1 MTTSS
6 TTTSASA
13 VFPHLAE
20 LEIEWS
26 VPLIVRGPDGEEL
39 RLGTGEPVMTITA
52 NDPRG
57 IEAID
62 SRDEL
67 KIAEAYM
74 AGSVD
79 FEGDLIA
86 GMAARDHLTT
96 RSAPVIVKNHLLPF
110 VKGRAEA
117 NKQWIATHY
126 DMDNIQ
132 LFAVDRDYGV
142 YTPGIYLDDDDSLE
156 EGAERKLAAAFESL
170 RLVEGSRVLDIGCG
184 WGGFLRF
191 CSARGADATG
201 ITLSQHQRDHAMKRL
216 TDDGLEANVLYQDF
230 FSYEPTEKFD
240 GISLMGVMED
250 LAAYRKVMPLLAK
263 WLKPGGRVYCDF
275 AASGDRFGITSF
287 VTKHIWPGRFRLVYM
302 PQFIAAAS
310 KSGLDIV
317 NIENDRRNYHLW
329 AKKGM
334 DRWQPQRREIVAA
347 SDDKTYRLMTLLI
360 AGTAEMFSPTSQ
372 RATAYRVTLGQRE

>member
-1 MTTSS
+1 MASVHSS
-6 TTTSASA
+6 ID
-13 VFPHLAE
+13 FPNLVAE
-20 LEIEWS
+20 DLTWP
-26 VPLIVRGPDGEEL
+26 VPLLVVAPDGSSL
-39 RLGTGEPVMTITA
+39 ALGDGEPIMTVTA
-52 NDPRG
+52 ANEAG
-57 IEAID
+57 VEAIN

-67 KIAEAYM
+67 MIAEAYM
-74 AGSVD
+74 AGSID
-79 FEGDLIA
+79 FDGDLI
-86 GMAARDHLTT
+86 GGFAARDNLTT
-96 RSAPVIVKNHLLPF
+96 RSAPVIVKNHLLPLA
-110 VKGRAEA
+110 KGRSAA

-126 DMDNIQ
+126 DMDSIQ
-132 LFAVDRDYGV
+132 LFAVDSDYGV
-142 YTPGIYLDDDDSLE
+142 YTPGIYLSEDDSLE
-156 EGAERKLAAAFESL
+156 EGAERKLQAAFDAL
-170 RLVEGSRVLDIGCG
+170 RLDKGSRVLDVGCG

-191 CSARGADATG
+191 CSTRGVDATG

-216 TDDGLEANVLYQDF
+216 IDDGLEADVLYQDF

-240 GISLMGVMED
+240 GISLMGVFED
-250 LAAYRKVMPLLAK
+250 LASYKKVMPRLAS

-334 DRWQPQRREIVAA
+334 DRWLPQRNEIIAA
-347 SDDKTYRLMTLLI
+347 SDDHTFRLMTLLI

-372 RATAYRVTLGQRE
+372 RATAYRITLGQRD

>member
-1 MTTSS
+1 MTT
-6 TTTSASA
+6 TNPGSATAIFPNLMTPDLSWPVA
-13 VFPHLAE
+13 VL
-20 LEIEWS
+20 
-26 VPLIVRGPDGEEL
+26 VRGPDGAEI
-39 RLGTGEPVMTITA
+39 RLGDGEPVMTVTA
-52 NDPRG
+52 RDATG
-57 IEAID
+57 VEALD

-67 KIAEAYM
+67 LIAEAYM

-79 FEGDLIA
+79 LDGDLIA
-86 GMAARDHLTT
+86 GLRVRDNLTT
-96 RSAPVIVKNHLLPF
+96 RSAPVIVKNHLLPLI
-110 VKGRAEA
+110 KGRAES
-117 NKQWIATHY
+117 NKEWIATHY

-132 LFAVDRDYGV
+132 LYAVDRDYGV
-142 YTPGIYLDDDDSLE
+142 YTPGIYLDDDDTLE
-156 EGAERKLAAAFESL
+156 EGAERKLAAAFDAL
-170 RLVEGSRVLDIGCG
+170 QLKEGDQVLDVGCG
-184 WGGFLRF
+184 WGGFLRYT
-191 CSARGADATG
+191 SKRGIDATG

-216 TDDGLEANVLYQDF
+216 ANDGLDATVLYQDF
-230 FSYEPTEKFD
+230 FSFEPAEKFD

-250 LAAYRKVMPLLAK
+250 LAAYRKVMPRLAK
-263 WLKPGGRVYCDF
+263 WLKPGGRIYCDF

-334 DRWQPQRREIVAA
+334 ERWQPQRDEITAA

-360 AGTAEMFSPTSQ
+360 AGTAEMFSPDSE
-372 RATAYRVTLGQRE
+372 RATAYRVTLGHRE

>member
-1 MTTSS
+1 MTS
-6 TTTSASA
+6 TNTIGVASA
-13 VFPHLAE
+13 FPNLAAAE
-20 LEIEWS
+20 LTWS
-26 VPLIVRGPDGEEL
+26 VPLLVRGPDGSEL
-39 RLGTGEPVMTITA
+39 SLGHGEPVMTVTA
-52 NDPRG
+52 KDADG
-57 IEAID
+57 VEAID

-67 KIAEAYM
+67 MIAEAYM
-74 AGSVD
+74 SGSID

-86 GMAARDHLTT
+86 GMAGRSNLTT
-96 RSAPVIVKNHLLPF
+96 RSAPVIVKNHLLPL
-110 VKGRAEA
+110 VKGRAES
-117 NKQWIATHY
+117 NKEWIATHY

-132 LFAVDRDYGV
+132 LYAVDRDYGV
-142 YTPGIYLDDDDSLE
+142 YTPGIYLDEDDTLE
-156 EGAERKLAAAFESL
+156 QGAERKLAAAFDAL
-170 RLVEGSRVLDIGCG
+170 QLGEGARVLDVGCG
-184 WGGFLRF
+184 WGGFLRYT
-191 CSARGADATG
+191 SARGVDATG
-201 ITLSQHQRDHAMKRL
+201 ITLSQHQREHALKRL
-216 TDDGLEANVLYQDF
+216 ADDGLEANVLYQDF
-230 FSYEPTEKFD
+230 FSYEPTQKFD

-250 LAAYRKVMPLLAK
+250 LAAYRKVMPRLAS

-334 DRWQPQRREIVAA
+334 DRWQPQRDEIIAT
-347 SDDKTYRLMTLLI
+347 SDDKTFRLMTLLI